1 MSAPFAG
8 LTILEYA
15 GFIAGPY
22 CTRLLADLGAR
33 VVKLEQPG
41 VGDPARSHGPFPGDL
56 PDRERSGLF
65 LFLGANKKSI
75 TLDPA
80 LPTGRDLFL
89 RLAAEADVLVED
101 TRPGAMGN
109 LGLDYEA
116 LRHVNPRLI
125 YVSITPYGQDGPN
138 SQWSA
143 YPINSFHASGEGYT
157 LPGGLS
163 HAMFPD
169 RGPTTAGGH
178 LGEYDTG
185 LLAASACVAA
195 LFARELGAPGQHLDI
210 SKQEATFA
218 LNRLTNAQAMGR
230 GHKVDRSRG
239 YEYGGIYQCKD
250 GYVIIYPRED
260 HQWRALA
267 GIMGQP
273 ELGDDQRF
281 RTRPDRMRHGEEVNG
296 IIKAWAADLTKEEI
310 YYQVAPSGCPT
321 APFSTSEDLFRSPQ
335 LKERRFFEEI
345 DHPKT
350 GPLQYPTR
358 AYKFSDLGLSPTQPA
373 PLLGQHNEEIFCGQL
388 GLPREELAQMRRG
401 GVI

>member
-1 MSAPFAG
+1 MPAPFAG
-8 LTILEYA
+8 LTVLEYA
-15 GFIAGPY
+15 SFIAGPY
-22 CTRLLADLGAR
+22 CGKLLADLGAR
-33 VVKLEQPG
+33 VVKVEQPG
-41 VGDPARSHGPFPGDL
+41 GGDPARGHGPFPGDS

-89 RLAAEADVLVED
+89 RLAARADVLVED
-101 TRPGAMGN
+101 RRPGAMGD
-109 LGLDYEA
+109 LGLDYQT
-116 LRHVNPRLI
+116 LSDINPGLI
-125 YVSITPYGQDGPN
+125 YVSITPYGQDGPH
-138 SQWSA
+138 SQWTA
-143 YPINSFHASGEGYT
+143 YPINSFHASGEGFT

-163 HAMFPD
+163 HAMFPE

-178 LGEYDTG
+178 LGEYDAG

-195 LFARELGAPGQHLDI
+195 LFAREMGGSGQHVDV

-218 LNRLTNAQAMGR
+218 LNRLTNAQAMGQ

-273 ELGDDQRF
+273 ELGDDSRF
-281 RTRPDRMRHGEEVNG
+281 RTRPDRIRHGEEVNG
-296 IIKAWAADLTKEEI
+296 IIKAWAADLTKGEI

-321 APFSTSEDLFRSPQ
+321 APFSTPEDLFRSPQ
-335 LKERRFFEEI
+335 LREREFFEEI
-345 DHPKT
+345 DHPKA
-350 GPLQYPTR
+350 GPLLYPTR
-358 AYKFSDLGLSPTQPA
+358 AFRFSGLDPTPTQPA
-373 PLLGQHNEEIFCGQL
+373 PILGRHNEEIFCEEL
-388 GLPREELAQMRRG
+388 GLPLEELAELRRG

>member
-8 LTILEYA
+8 LTVLEYA

-22 CTRLLADLGAR
+22 CSKLLADMGAR
-33 VVKLEQPG
+33 VVKIERPG
-41 VGDPARSHGPFPGDL
+41 GGDPSRSHGPFPGGL
-56 PDRERSGLF
+56 PDREQSGLF

-89 RLAAEADVLVED
+89 RLAATADVLVED
-101 TRPGAMGN
+101 TRPGAMGD
-109 LGLDYEA
+109 LGLDYDTMSA
-116 LRHVNPRLI
+116 INPRLI
-125 YVSITPYGQDGPN
+125 YVSITPYGQDGPH

-143 YPINSFHASGEGYT
+143 YPVNSFHASGEGYT

-163 HAMFPD
+163 HAMYPE
-169 RGPTTAGGH
+169 RGPTTAGNH
-178 LGEYDTG
+178 LGEYDAG
-185 LLAASACVAA
+185 LLAASACTAA
-195 LFARELGAPGQHLDI
+195 LFARELGGSGQHLDI
-210 SKQEATFA
+210 SKQEATFG

-230 GHKVDRSRG
+230 GHNVDRSRG
-239 YEYGGIYQCKD
+239 YEYGGIYRCKD
-250 GYVIIYPRED
+250 GYAIIYPRED

-273 ELGDDQRF
+273 ELGDDQRY
-281 RTRPDRMRHGEEVNG
+281 RTRPDRIRHGEEVNS
-296 IIKAWAADLTKEEI
+296 IIKDWAADLTKEEI

-321 APFSTSEDLFRSPQ
+321 APFSTAEDLFLSPQ
-335 LKERRFFEEI
+335 LQGRGFFEVI
-345 DHPKT
+345 DHPKA

-358 AYKFSDLGLSPTQPA
+358 AYRFSGLSPSPTQPA
-373 PLLGQHNEEIFCGQL
+373 PLLGEHNEEIFCGEL
-388 GLPREELAQMRRG
+388 GLPREALAQLRLG

>member
-1 MSAPFAG
+1 MPSPFQG
-8 LTILEYA
+8 LTVLEYS

-33 VVKLEQPG
+33 VVKVEETG
-41 VGDPARSHGPFPGDL
+41 VGDPARGWGPFPGDL
-56 PDRERSGLF
+56 PDREQSGLF

-89 RLAAEADVLVED
+89 RLAARADVLVED
-101 TRPGAMGN
+101 TRPGSMGD
-109 LGLDYEA
+109 LSLDFGA
-116 LRHVNPRLI
+116 LSAINPRLI

-157 LPGGLS
+157 LPGGMG
-163 HAMFPD
+163 HAMFPQ

-178 LGEYDTG
+178 LGEYDAG

-195 LFARELGAPGQHLDI
+195 LFSRELWGSGQHLDI
-210 SKQEATFA
+210 SKQEATLA

-230 GHKVDRSRG
+230 GQNVHRSRG

-260 HQWRALA
+260 HQWRALS

-273 ELGDDQRF
+273 ELGDDDRF
-281 RTRPDRMRHGEEVNG
+281 RTRPDRIRHGEEING

-321 APFSTSEDLFRSPQ
+321 APFSTAEDLFRSPQ
-335 LKERRFFEEI
+335 LRERSFFEEV
-345 DHPKT
+345 DHPKA

-358 AYKFSDLGLSPTQPA
+358 AYRFSEIAISPTQPA
-373 PLLGQHNEEIFCGQL
+373 PLLGQHNEEIFCGEL
-388 GLPREELAQMRRG
+388 ELPREELAELRRS